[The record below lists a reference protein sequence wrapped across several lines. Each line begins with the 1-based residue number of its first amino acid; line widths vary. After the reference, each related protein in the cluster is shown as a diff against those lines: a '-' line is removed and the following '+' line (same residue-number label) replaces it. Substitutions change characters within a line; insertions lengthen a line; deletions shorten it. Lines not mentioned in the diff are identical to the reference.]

1 MKNYEITFSFMTVI
15 HEWVWLVRSESECL
29 QMSVELQERAVPSLC
44 CSMTPQLVSCKSP
57 VDSRHYAGK
66 PVVPAPCV
74 GRSGEVARPTSTW
87 WPLLYCQYPCIYWK
101 QTLQDTK
108 LGSESLAFTGFNA
121 TGKEQ
126 VNGKVM
132 LGRSSVWIPA
142 RVPTSFDLCL
152 TVHLQCRQF
161 NKIETN

>member
-1 MKNYEITFSFMTVI
+1 MKNHGITFSFMTVI
-15 HEWVWLVRSESECL
+15 HNWVCLVRSESECL
-29 QMSVELQERAVPSLC
+29 QMSVGLRERAVPFLS

-108 LGSESLAFTGFNA
+108 LGSESLTFTGFNT

-126 VNGKVM
+126 VNGMVM

-142 RVPTSFDLCL
+142 RVPTSCLMLVAFDGFVRRIQPAL
-152 TVHLQCRQF
+152 
-161 NKIETN
+161 K

>member
-1 MKNYEITFSFMTVI
+1 MKNHEITFSFMTVI
-15 HEWVWLVRSESECL
+15 HNWVRLVRSESECL
-29 QMSVELQERAVPSLC
+29 QMSVGLPERAVPSLC

-74 GRSGEVARPTSTW
+74 GRAGEVALPTSTG
-87 WPLLYCQYPCIYWK
+87 WPRLYCQYPCIYWK

-108 LGSESLAFTGFNA
+108 LGSESSAFTGFTA
-121 TGKEQ
+121 TGRER
-126 VNGKVM
+126 VTGKVM

-142 RVPTSFDLCL
+142 RVPTSCLMLVAFDSF
-152 TVHLQCRQF
+152 VRRFQC
-161 NKIETN
+161 T